1 MRKFKINKIK
11 LHNLQK
17 INKVFKKSWQIQK
30 KISYTSNVFFFPHHL
45 DLTTIATLEK
55 INKKR
60 SKALMS
66 YTQNIDY
73 R

>member
-1 MRKFKINKIK
+1 MANLEENILYIK
-11 LHNLQK
+11 C
-17 INKVFKKSWQIQK
+17 
-30 KISYTSNVFFFPHHL
+30 FFFPHHL
-45 DLTTIATLEK
+45 DLTTTATLEK